1 MIISNFINENG
12 NPIKIKIKNKKD
24 TAKNYKTKEKFTY
37 TGVSILIQGPNSES
51 ENIVT
56 KQEAEEL
63 YKCLHLLTFQM
74 PILY

>member
-1 MIISNFINENG
+1 MIISNFINEND

-24 TAKNYKTKEKFTY
+24 TATNYKTKEKFTY

-63 YKCLHLLTFQM
+63 YKCLKQFLGKN
-74 PILY
+74 

>member
-1 MIISNFINENG
+1 MGVSNENV
-12 NPIKIKIKNKKD
+12 NLIKMKIKNKKD
-24 TAKNYKTKEKFTY
+24 TATNYKTKEKFTY

-63 YKCLHLLTFQM
+63 YKCLKQFLNK
-74 PILY
+74 

>member
-24 TAKNYKTKEKFTY
+24 TGRNYKTNEKFTF
-37 TGVSILIQGPNSES
+37 TAVSILIQGPTSES

-56 KQEAEEL
+56 RQEAEEM
-63 YKCLHLLTFQM
+63 YECLRKFLNK
-74 PILY
+74 

>member
-12 NPIKIKIKNKKD
+12 NPIKIKNKKD

-56 KQEAEEL
+56 RQEAEEL
-63 YKCLHLLTFQM
+63 YECLRKFLNK
-74 PILY
+74 

>member
-1 MIISNFINENG
+1 MIISNFINENN

-24 TAKNYKTKEKFTY
+24 TATNYKTKEKFTH

-63 YKCLHLLTFQM
+63 YKCLKQFLNK
-74 PILY
+74 